1 MASHLL
7 AHIGERVGKCFEC
20 EKLFGQSRD
29 LKKHRAT
36 HSRKK
41 NFTCILCQR
50 SFGEARAL
58 KNHIFKPNCWK
69 LQNDS
74 KIVSLKIGCKGP
86 QKIKRFLCFYIIKS
100 VTRKGQNTPLNLTSE
115 CLKYPPE
122 VRVQHETFSTICG
135 TQNIAQNGPR
145 F

>member
-29 LKKHRAT
+29 LKKHMAT

-41 NFTCILCQR
+41 NFTCIQCQR

-74 KIVSLKIGCKGP
+74 KIVSLKIGSKGP

-100 VTRKGQNTPLNLTSE
+100 VARKGQNTPKSDFRGP
-115 CLKYPPE
+115 KIPP
-122 VRVQHETFSTICG
+122 RGASST
-135 TQNIAQNGPR
+135 
-145 F
+145 

>member
-41 NFTCILCQR
+41 NFTCIQCQR

-74 KIVSLKIGCKGP
+74 KIVSLKIGGRVP
-86 QKIKRFLCFYIIKS
+86 QKLGSSFSFFLIRKTLSSGQTRFLRPYI
-100 VTRKGQNTPLNLTSE
+100 PLIRGMFLFRSG
-115 CLKYPPE
+115 L
-122 VRVQHETFSTICG
+122 RFSFRHPKCHFLWSKKRAI
-135 TQNIAQNGPR
+135 
-145 F
+145 